1 MKYSLNFIKLY
12 DILYLYKMKG
22 VVFMES
28 LVFMS
33 IINIV
38 AAFIPLFYNSVP
50 AWAQR
55 YHEWSTSSSK
65 EMKLNNELND
75 RLKKSLSVVR
85 GQDLAIGTII
95 DSICGWS
102 ESKKNNFDYK
112 SGGLVIHMAGT
123 SGTGKSMTANILANE
138 LSKDATIK
146 ISYSSINTGDQR
158 SCAEQLFGSYQRLSV
173 GKVSVKCNTDY
184 SAQLMHNSKVVVQI
198 DEFDKFMM
206 RDDSLQALL
215 WDVADTGRLKV
226 DKDTYIDC
234 SNTIFILT
242 SNASRE
248 SLKMKIDKI
257 KTDDSDSLESVDFKQ
272 AFLNRITNVY
282 FENFS
287 QEIYKEILLMRLK
300 PIQEYYLKKFNITIN
315 FNDDVIETISNE
327 LVNMKTG
334 GARNIGIFTRKL
346 YSAMN
351 SFKIENNISES
362 HNENQ
367 YSVDAFYKD
376 EEFKICCE

>member
-1 MKYSLNFIKLY
+1 
-12 DILYLYKMKG
+12 
-22 VVFMES
+22 MEPFVIMAIS
-28 LVFMS
+28 S
-33 IINIV
+33 IA
-38 AAFIPLFYNSVP
+38 AAFIPLLYNSVP
-50 AWAQR
+50 EWAQR
-55 YHEWSTSSSK
+55 YHEWSISSSQ
-65 EMKLNNELND
+65 ELKLSDELHD
-75 RLKKSLSVVR
+75 KLKKSLSVVK

-95 DSICGWS
+95 DSVCGWS
-102 ESKKNNFDYK
+102 ESKKNNFDCK
-112 SGGLVIHMAGT
+112 SGGLVIHMAGA
-123 SGTGKSMTANILANE
+123 SGTGKSMTADILASE
-138 LSKDATIK
+138 LSKDAAIH
-146 ISYSSINTGDQR
+146 ISYSSINTADQR
-158 SCAEQLFGSYQRLSV
+158 SCAEQLFGSYERIAV
-173 GKVSVKCNTDY
+173 ANAHVRCNTEY
-184 SAQLMHNSKVVVQI
+184 SAQLIHNPKVIVQI

-215 WDVADTGRLKV
+215 WDVADTGRLRI
-226 DKDTYIDC
+226 DKDTHIDC

-257 KTDDSDSLESVDFKQ
+257 KTDDSDSLESVNFKQ

-300 PIQEYYLKKFNITIN
+300 PIQEYYLKKFNIALN
-315 FNDDVIETISNE
+315 FSSDVIDKISNE